1 MSHFLYQLKV
11 IGNVSVGRIV
21 RINGPWDT
29 YGHVIKLR
37 DSGYHLIRGL
47 GHKKQSGYLLCP

>member
-11 IGNVSVGRIV
+11 SGNVYVGRDV

-29 YGHVIKLR
+29 YGRVIALR
-37 DSGYHLIRGL
+37 DTGYHLIRGL
-47 GHKKQSGYLLCP
+47 GHKKPRENSLCH

>member
-1 MSHFLYQLKV
+1 MSGLLYQLQL
-11 IGNVSVGRIV
+11 GTHVGDLV

-29 YGHVIKLR
+29 WGRVIKLQ

-47 GHKKQSGYLLCP
+47 GHQKSSEARHG